1 MKKIVSILLSAAFCL
16 SAAVHGAGLP
26 SGELV
31 LGEPE
36 SGTQVEQNEE
46 NQESGILPLDDKLP
60 DEEIDL

>member
-1 MKKIVSILLSAAFCL
+1 MKKFVSILLSAAFCL

-36 SGTQVEQNEE
+36 NGTQIEQNEE
-46 NQESGILPLDDKLP
+46 NQDSNILPLEDKLP
-60 DEEIDL
+60 GEKVEL

>member
-36 SGTQVEQNEE
+36 NGTQVEQREE
-46 NQESGILPLDDKLP
+46 NQDSNILPLEDKLP
-60 DEEIDL
+60 DTSMDG